1 MYTAKASSIGIALNR
16 DIKPQNIMLESDDNL
31 DWPIKIV
38 DFGLSTIFGTTA
50 SSLCGTPIFMSPEIW
65 QSKYYSES
73 SDVWSCGILIFLLL
87 NGSKCFSGIND
98 MATLKKTIKEGKI
111 LDTVRGQLNFVS
123 SDCLNILGLML
134 QNNYKMRSNIKELLA
149 HKWFSIDISPS
160 IPVDVQN
167 SIIANMQTY
176 KVQN

>member
-1 MYTAKASSIGIALNR
+1 
-16 DIKPQNIMLESDDNL
+16 MLESEDDVN
-31 DWPIKIV
+31 WPIKIV

-98 MATLKKTIKEGKI
+98 ITTLKKTIKEGKI

-134 QNNYKMRSNIKELLA
+134 QNNYKMRSNIKELLS

-160 IPVDVQN
+160 IPIDVQN
-167 SIIANMQTY
+167 SIIANMQAY
-176 KVQN
+176 KV